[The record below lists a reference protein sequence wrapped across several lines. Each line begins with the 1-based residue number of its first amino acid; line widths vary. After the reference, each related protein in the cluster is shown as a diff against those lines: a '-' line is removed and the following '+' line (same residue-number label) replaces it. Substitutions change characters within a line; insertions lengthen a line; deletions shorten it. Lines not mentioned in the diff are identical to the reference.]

1 MVTIAICDDEDGQ
14 RLEIAKLLGEYRAAR
29 PEAKLRET
37 AFSSSVAL
45 LEQVRKTGGFDLYL
59 LDVIMPEQDGIALGL
74 ELRELDR
81 GAVIIY
87 LTSSP
92 DYAVES
98 YRARAFYYL
107 LKPVERE
114 RFFAVLDEAM
124 ELIRRERDT
133 TVPVKTKDGLQML
146 PVRAIQYGER
156 AERCAVYMLADGS
169 RVTTSTVFSGDTTV
183 RARWS
188 RTASAPETN
197 FVSIP
202 PSGHGKIITADRFAA
217 EGDRVNLSAHPD
229 KGYAL
234 ASITVTAAGGKEL
247 TLREKGDGKF
257 SFTMPDRQVKVIAEF
272 EKTEK

>member
-1 MVTIAICDDEDGQ
+1 MVTIALCDDEDGQ
-14 RLEIAKLLGEYRAAR
+14 RLEIAKLLKEYRAAR
-29 PEAKLRET
+29 LEAKLRET
-37 AFSSSVAL
+37 AFSSSGAL

-98 YRARAFYYL
+98 YRTRAFYYL

-124 ELIRRERDT
+124 ELIQRERGA

-169 RVTTSTVFSGDTTV
+169 RVRSVTLRGSFKEAVAALLKDRRFVLCSASFVVNLDFVTGLEKCDLYLESGM
-183 RARWS
+183 RIPLS
-188 RTASAPETN
+188 RTCRKQ
-197 FVSIP
+197 VL
-202 PSGHGKIITADRFAA
+202 DRWM
-217 EGDRVNLSAHPD
+217 DRCLER
-229 KGYAL
+229 G
-234 ASITVTAAGGKEL
+234 
-247 TLREKGDGKF
+247 
-257 SFTMPDRQVKVIAEF
+257 
-272 EKTEK
+272 